1 MLTGENL
8 PEAESFM
15 RLNRD
20 EFYKG
25 SDISADELARIDEF
39 LPCISELGISG
50 GMLRAGGVVVGL
62 TAGEI
67 VGDTLHVHIE
77 KALRD
82 FSRRISN
89 ACNVF
94 CGKHETSRSKLYQ
107 PAGRYR

>member
-25 SDISADELARIDEF
+25 SEISADELARIDEF

-77 KALRD
+77 KRSVI
-82 FSRRISN
+82 FRRISN
-89 ACNVF
+89 ACHVL